1 VIIYRRA
8 LSRLP
13 SVVFLCLFFALP
25 ASAWQ
30 GTVARVVDGDTV
42 NVVTDGGSGV
52 RVRLYGIDCP
62 ERKQPG
68 GKGATDYVKSV
79 IGRVVD
85 VEEID
90 RDRYGRSVAIVTTA
104 GGHTLNRMILEQG
117 WAWVYLRYCRL
128 PVCGEWEELEA
139 GAKTKRLGLW
149 QGDNPTPP
157 WKWRRR

>member
-1 VIIYRRA
+1 MNKI
-8 LSRLP
+8 LL
-13 SVVFLCLFFALP
+13 VFLFVLYCPTALAWHGVV
-25 ASAWQ
+25 ASI
-30 GTVARVVDGDTV
+30 VDGDTV
-42 NVVTDGGSGV
+42 TVVTEGGSGV

-79 IGRVVD
+79 IGKVVG

-90 RDRYGRSVAIVTTA
+90 RDRYGRSVSIVTISD
-104 GGHTLNRMILEQG
+104 GRVLNRMILEQG

-139 GAKTKRLGLW
+139 EAREKRLGLW
-149 QGDNPTPP
+149 QDHDPVPP
-157 WKWRRR
+157 WEWRRK